1 MEEADSKRSLRNPTP
16 VMSILAK
23 DIGDLAIKEKNLYSP
38 VLKTW
43 HPLASG
49 VAVATLHSC
58 YGSELKQFIAGLT
71 ELTPD
76 TVQVLKSA
84 DKLEKDL
91 VNIAV
96 EDSVDSDDGGKSLIR
111 EMPPYEA
118 ENAIANLVKVWIKDR
133 VDRLKGWVDR
143 NLKQE
148 VLLFCFT
155 VISYFPSININLQVY
170 YLMLHDVMACQLK
183 LLYFCICLMQ

>member
-1 MEEADSKRSLRNPTP
+1 MEEADSKRSSRNPTP
-16 VMSILAK
+16 VLSILAK
-23 DIGDLAIKEKNLYSP
+23 DIGDLATKEKNIYSP
-38 VLKTW
+38 ILKTW

-58 YGSELKQFIAGLT
+58 YGNELKQFVAGLT

-118 ENAIANLVKVWIKDR
+118 ENAIANLVKVWIKER

-148 VLLFCFT
+148 VLIFAPFTIRPLF
-155 VISYFPSININLQVY
+155 
-170 YLMLHDVMACQLK
+170 
-183 LLYFCICLMQ
+183 LYVNK